1 MKKFLGLF
9 LLTANAIVAQAIP
22 HINQIELEAKV
33 DSIIASGIAKKAFPG
48 AQVLLYKKGKIVLH
62 KAYGHHTYNQEVAVD
77 QEHLYDLASVTK
89 ILASTLAFMKL
100 YELYPINLDQKVSAF
115 MPQLKNTN
123 KEHSTFRAI
132 LSHGAGWLPYLTHQ
146 QKIYRKNG
154 SFRWHSLSQKQSK
167 RYPMP
172 LNDVW
177 YVHKNYPKKIARRIK
192 RTPVENVGQYRYS
205 GLWFFLLP
213 EMVRQL
219 SGLSF
224 DEFLNTHYYAP
235 MGLERIGFIPQKKFP
250 KNEIVPTERDSL
262 FRKEL
267 VQGWVHDEAAAL
279 MGGVSGNAGL
289 FANAQS
295 IAPLLEMLLHQGQY
309 KGKTYLNSETVATF
323 SRVAN
328 PGTDNRR
335 GLGFDKPEL
344 IPPGNGRYPSAYS
357 SASSFGHS
365 GFTGTFVWVDP
376 EHDCFVVFLSNRVYP
391 SRAQRKLYELGI
403 RGALLDHVIQL
414 H

>member
-1 MKKFLGLF
+1 
-9 LLTANAIVAQAIP
+9 
-22 HINQIELEAKV
+22 
-33 DSIIASGIAKKAFPG
+33 
-48 AQVLLYKKGKIVLH
+48 
-62 KAYGHHTYNQEVAVD
+62 
-77 QEHLYDLASVTK
+77 
-89 ILASTLAFMKL
+89 
-100 YELYPINLDQKVSAF
+100 
-115 MPQLKNTN
+115 
-123 KEHSTFRAI
+123 
-132 LSHGAGWLPYLTHQ
+132 
-146 QKIYRKNG
+146 
-154 SFRWHSLSQKQSK
+154 
-167 RYPMP
+167 
-172 LNDVW
+172 
-177 YVHKNYPKKIARRIK
+177 
-192 RTPVENVGQYRYS
+192 
-205 GLWFFLLP
+205 
-213 EMVRQL
+213 
-219 SGLSF
+219 
-224 DEFLNTHYYAP
+224 

-295 IAPLLEMLLHQGQY
+295 IAPLLEMLLHQGRY